1 MQPKRIQTLS
11 SLLISQI
18 AAGEVVERPA
28 SALKEVLE
36 NSLDAGAHS
45 LAIELVEGGMKLIR
59 VQDDGIGIAAEDL
72 PLALQRHA
80 TSKIHA
86 LEDLQQINTL
96 GFRGEGLASIA
107 AVSRL
112 TLSSRTEDSEIGWL
126 IRAENGVLSEP
137 EPCPR
142 SVGSSIDIADLY
154 FNTPARRKFLK
165 TASAEFAQCHAV
177 VERLALA
184 WPHCA
189 FLLKH
194 NQKQIVR
201 LGSHT
206 PDERIAAIAGEDFA
220 QHGIKLNTQAAH
232 LKLQGILGH
241 PTLPHRQREVQ
252 FCFVN
257 GRFVRDKVLQHALR
271 QAYHDVLH
279 HEIKPHYVLFLELPP
294 EEVDVNVHP
303 TKTEIRFRDSQAIHR
318 FVFQAAHQMLSQT
331 RAGHLVTQATSTVT
345 VMPPAAPSTPHQAVT
360 TNSTERAS
368 RPTTSSSS
376 TRESASFGTPSRSN
390 STISERSQ
398 HDGGKGLTFYQTLFQ
413 GTQEEPVLQEP
424 NANSAPIINT
434 PTPSVAESV
443 GESRF
448 PPLGFAIGQLHGVYI
463 LAQAET
469 GLVIVDMHAAHERV
483 VYERLKNA
491 FHRDRNLPNQSLLLP
506 YSYAASTI
514 EWVTAEQGQSTLS
527 QLGFTFTLTEPNQI
541 VLHTIPAALDKADPI
556 PLFSATLA
564 ELHEFGSSRV
574 IQERLDHL
582 LATMACHGAVRA
594 NRQLSLTEMN
604 ALLRD
609 MEETERSGQCNHG
622 RPTWRTLS
630 LQELDQLFL
639 RGR

>member
-1 MQPKRIQTLS
+1 MQPKRIHALS

-45 LAIELVEGGMKLIR
+45 IAIDLAEGGTKLIR
-59 VQDDGIGIAAEDL
+59 VQDDGVGIAAEDL

-80 TSKIHA
+80 TSKIQA
-86 LEDLQQINTL
+86 LEDLQQVNTL

-112 TLSSRTEDSEIGWL
+112 TLSSRTEDCEIGWS
-126 IRAENGVLSEP
+126 IQAENGVLSEP

-142 SVGSSIDIADLY
+142 TVGSSIEIADLY

-194 NQKQIVR
+194 NQKQILR

-206 PDERIAAIAGEDFA
+206 PDERIAAIAGEEFA
-220 QHGIKLNTQAAH
+220 QHGLKLKTQAAH

-279 HEIKPHYVLFLELPP
+279 HDIKPHYVLFLELPP

-318 FVFQAAHQMLSQT
+318 FVFQAAHQVLSET
-331 RAGHLVTQATSTVT
+331 RAGHIFSTPTPVASVTASPPPQQQPIPSSPIATIT
-345 VMPPAAPSTPHQAVT
+345 PPAS
-360 TNSTERAS
+360 AS
-368 RPTTSSSS
+368 SNS
-376 TRESASFGTPSRSN
+376 TRENASLHSPSRS
-390 STISERSQ
+390 SAPTSERVQ
-398 HDGGKGLTFYQTLFQ
+398 QDGGKGLAFYQTLFKGIQ
-413 GTQEEPVLQEP
+413 DDALLQEP
-424 NANSAPIINT
+424 SIRATTPLTAPTPTVLESSAP
-434 PTPSVAESV
+434 
-443 GESRF
+443 ESRF

-469 GLVIVDMHAAHERV
+469 GLVIVDMHAAHERI

-491 FHRDRNLPNQSLLLP
+491 FHRDQSLPSQSLLLP

-527 QLGFTFTLTEPNQI
+527 QLGFTFTLNEPNQI
-541 VLHTIPAALDKADPI
+541 VLHAIPAALEKADPI
-556 PLFSATLA
+556 PLLSATLA